1 MDRGKSTEARGG
13 LKKGLGGLKTDLVL
27 LAPELGE
34 RKPDLAG
41 LDADL
46 LQSAAVLGGL
56 KPHLVRQKKVGSGY
70 EEVLGG

>member
-1 MDRGKSTEARGG
+1 M
-13 LKKGLGGLKTDLVL
+13 KTDLVP

-34 RKPDLAG
+34 RKPDLVG

-56 KPHLVRQKKVGSGY
+56 KPDLVRQETVGSGY